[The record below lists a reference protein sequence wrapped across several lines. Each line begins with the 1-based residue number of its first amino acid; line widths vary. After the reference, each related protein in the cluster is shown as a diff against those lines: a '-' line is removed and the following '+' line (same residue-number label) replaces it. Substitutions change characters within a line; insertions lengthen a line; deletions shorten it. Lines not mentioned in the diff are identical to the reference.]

1 MRPDIREPAPS
12 PIGESIPRFEDGP
25 LLRGAAAFIGDLR
38 TPEMLHVAFLRSPVA
53 HARLVGLRLGEAL
66 ASEGVAAAFGGAEI
80 HAECQPF
87 RVHLTTPGALAPE
100 RSLLAQDKLRY
111 VGEPVAVVTAQNR
124 YVAEDALEL
133 IELDYEPLPT
143 VSDSA
148 NALEPGAALVHE
160 AVPGNVYFR
169 LEKEFGDVDAA
180 FAVAEIVIEETVTHP
195 RVAAAPMEC
204 RGVVA
209 APTDEGGVKVWSST
223 QCPHLVAE
231 AIAECCALPDD
242 LVRVLTPDIGGGFGV
257 KAHVYPE
264 EVTVAWL
271 ALKLGRPIIWLE
283 DRSEH
288 LQAASHARDQRVSFR
303 AAVDSDG
310 VVLGLDARIVSDI
323 GAYGIRPHGP
333 LLDPMTT
340 AGLVVGPYTIENYR
354 YETIAVATNRSPE
367 GPYRGVGMPTAVL
380 THERLMDLIA
390 LRLGLDPAVVRRRN
404 FIPAER
410 MPYTTVT
417 GHPYES
423 GNHAATLEIALL
435 RFDYAAA
442 LEEREAAR
450 ADGRLVGIGIGS
462 YTEFTGGGS
471 KTFVGRGMVGIPGI
485 DTARVWLAAEGT
497 VRVQS
502 SSPAIGQG
510 SQTTL
515 AQVVASGMG
524 VTVDQVVVEQTDTGA
539 VSRGTGTFMS
549 RSSVGTATATHRAAR
564 QLREAV
570 LTAAAE
576 TLDADLSR
584 LELSGE
590 MIVTDEGAPTGLR
603 LADLVSEYAGADRAQ
618 FDVEV
623 TYDPPAA
630 AHPLASH
637 VCMAEVDPETGHVE
651 ISRYVV
657 GEDCGYQINPMI
669 VDGQVHGGVAQG
681 LAAVLSE
688 EMIYTDEGQL
698 LTGSFMDYLIP
709 TAAEMPTITIEHM
722 ETPTPVHDL
731 GFKGIG
737 EGGTIGAT
745 AAVANAVADAIGTS
759 AIRLP
764 LTPSRI
770 LDALAAA
777 ERVETRS

>member
-1 MRPDIREPAPS
+1 
-12 PIGESIPRFEDGP
+12 
-25 LLRGAAAFIGDLR
+25 LLRGTAAFIGDLL
-38 TPEMLHVAFLRSPVA
+38 TAEMLHVAFLRSPVA
-53 HARLVGLRLGEAL
+53 HARLTRLELDDARQ
-66 ASEGVAAAFGGAEI
+66 AEGVVAVFGAPDVE
-80 HAECQPF
+80 AECQPF
-87 RVHLTTPGALAPE
+87 RVHLTAPGALAPQ
-100 RSLLAQDKLRY
+100 RCLLAQDKLRY
-111 VGEPVAVVTAQNR
+111 VGEPVAAVVAQSR
-124 YVAEDALEL
+124 YVAEDAVERVQ
-133 IELDYEPLPT
+133 LDYEPLPAI
-143 VSDSA
+143 SDSEG
-148 NALEPGAALVHE
+148 ALENDAALVHD

-169 LEKEFGDVDAA
+169 ANREFGDVDAA
-180 FAVAEIVIEETVTHP
+180 FATAEAIVEETVMHP
-195 RVAAAPMEC
+195 RVAAAPIEC

-209 APTDEGGVKVWSST
+209 VRTNEGGVKVWSST

-231 AIAECCALPDD
+231 AIAECCGLPES

-257 KAHVYPE
+257 KAHVYTE

-271 ALKLGRPIIWLE
+271 ALKLGRPVIWLE

-303 AAVDSDG
+303 AAVGLDG
-310 VVLGLDARIVSDI
+310 SVLGLEVRILSDI

-340 AGLVVGPYTIENYR
+340 AGLIVGPYTIENYR
-354 YETIAVATNRSPE
+354 YETIAVATNKSPE
-367 GPYRGVGMPTAVL
+367 GPFRGVGMATAAL

-390 LRLGLDPAVVRRRN
+390 GKLGLDPAAVRRRN

-423 GNHAATLEIALL
+423 GDHAAALEIALL
-435 RFDYAAA
+435 GFDYAGA
-442 LEEREAAR
+442 LEQREVAR
-450 ADGRLVGIGIGS
+450 ATGRLVGIGIGS
-462 YTEFTGGGS
+462 YVEFTGGGS

-485 DTARVWLAAEGT
+485 DTARVWLDDAGT

-515 AQVVASGMG
+515 AQVVAAG
-524 VTVDQVVVEQTDTGA
+524 VGVGVDQIVVEQTDTAA

-549 RSSVGTATATHRAAR
+549 RSSVGTATAAYRAACLLR
-564 QLREAV
+564 QSILDAGSLVLRQPVEACSLSGDAV
-570 LTAAAE
+570 VCAAASE
-576 TLDADLSR
+576 I
-584 LELSGE
+584 G
-590 MIVTDEGAPTGLR
+590 IR
-603 LADLVSEYAGADRAQ
+603 LAELTGKRSGGEAQQ

-637 VCMAEVDPETGHVE
+637 ICLVEVDPETGGVE
-651 ISRYVV
+651 ILRYVV

-669 VDGQVHGGVAQG
+669 VEGQVHGGIAQG

-688 EMIYTDEGQL
+688 EIIYSDEGQL

-709 TAAEMPTITIEHM
+709 TAAEMPTIEVRHI

-731 GFKGIG
+731 GAKGIG

-745 AAVANAVADAIGTS
+745 AAVANAVADAIGVRS
-759 AIRLP
+759 IQLP
-764 LTPSRI
+764 LTPGRI
-770 LDALAAA
+770 LQA
-777 ERVETRS
+777 RETSQRLETHR